1 MHQIKNFLKILLLHL
16 KRDKYKAFNKSRY
29 SHYILKNIL
38 NFTVYKNYMF
48 ITLQENIRQTFIF
61 NKIMLKVMSL
71 SSIKVRGHNISSES
85 HVS

>member
-1 MHQIKNFLKILLLHL
+1 
-16 KRDKYKAFNKSRY
+16 
-29 SHYILKNIL
+29 
-38 NFTVYKNYMF
+38 MF